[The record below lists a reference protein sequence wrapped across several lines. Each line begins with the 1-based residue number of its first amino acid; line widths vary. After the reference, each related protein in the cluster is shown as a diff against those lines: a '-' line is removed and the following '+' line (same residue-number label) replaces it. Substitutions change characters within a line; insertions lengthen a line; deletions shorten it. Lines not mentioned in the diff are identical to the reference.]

1 VRTVGCGG
9 ERRRRHRAHALSVE
23 SEAASGSGGHL
34 APSVARC
41 FLRWL
46 AGGRLVAGSGRW
58 RSSGWRLVD
67 GEESSTRAGHREK
80 GIGREGD
87 RRPIGSDGIR
97 ESGEETRV
105 FVGLGL

>member
-1 VRTVGCGG
+1 MRTVGCGG

-23 SEAASGSGGHL
+23 SEAASGSGGRL

-46 AGGRLVAGSGRW
+46 AGGGWWTGR
-58 RSSGWRLVD
+58 S
-67 GEESSTRAGHREK
+67 
-80 GIGREGD
+80 

>member
-1 VRTVGCGG
+1 MRSGSWRERRDATCSFGG
-9 ERRRRHRAHALSVE
+9 ERG
-23 SEAASGSGGHL
+23 SERWRLVLVAMLPSMVAWRCGGDGSGG
-34 APSVARC
+34 VAC
-41 FLRWL
+41 
-46 AGGRLVAGSGRW
+46 GDV
-58 RSSGWRLVD
+58 
-67 GEESSTRAGHREK
+67 EESSTRAGHREK